1 MAVNNK
7 TTDEQQENEFNRSYN
22 FMVNIL
28 ESEKHRKIPV
38 PFLEKILTDNKIP
51 LSRLLTGLGLEI
63 FVVTAFFLFPITQ
76 APAMAGY
83 VFLPLLFVTVALT
96 VLVLFYIAPYDAK
109 TVLSVSANLAFNNF
123 LEKIRLKSND
133 TSLKT
138 YGIYKVYDGGTIRF
152 SNGDFGALYKVSGH
166 LGHAVLPRVADQLSV
181 ARAKYMIA
189 KKSDT
194 QEQFL
199 MFIEPVDV
207 SSQIKMLN
215 NVVKSAK
222 ESNDEDSDN
231 ALFREYMAKIYKEYL
246 NSRVKETDTTITQYV
261 IIRSSSTALLRES
274 MDLFAAFV
282 EGYGIYSKSMLIDSK
297 KEVES
302 VLSDPFKN

>member
-7 TTDEQQENEFNRSYN
+7 TTDEQHENEFNRSYN

-76 APAMAGY
+76 VPAMAGY
-83 VFLPLLFVTVALT
+83 VFLPLLFVTIALT

-138 YGIYKVYDGGTIRF
+138 YGIYKVYDGGTV
-152 SNGDFGALYKVSGH
+152 KVSGH